1 MYLYINST
9 INTKTL
15 RRIKMFITIGI
26 RHFSL
31 IVALHCNGRL
41 NGVIILATSDG
52 LRSVSAGSGGI
63 FLAARLATYVRARQT
78 EIEKGRSSFSLAVLC
93 CALPF
98 SHYSILLFVPYFVK
112 YLSTPVLVITHLH
125 FRTNTLQFGLLVSL
139 LTI

>member
-1 MYLYINST
+1 MYLYNNS

-15 RRIKMFITIGI
+15 TRIKIFITIGTG
-26 RHFSL
+26 HFSL
-31 IVALHCNGRL
+31 IVALLC

-63 FLAARLATYVRARQT
+63 FLAARLATYFRARQT

-98 SHYSILLFVPYFVK
+98 SHYCILLFVPYFVK
-112 YLSTPVLVITHLH
+112 SLSTLVLVIPHLH
-125 FRTNTLQFGLLVSL
+125 PRTNTLQFGLLVSL
-139 LTI
+139 LAI

>member
-1 MYLYINST
+1 MHYVMYLYSNST

-41 NGVIILATSDG
+41 NGVIILAKSDG

-63 FLAARLATYVRARQT
+63 FLAARLATYVCARQT

-98 SHYSILLFVPYFVK
+98 SHYCILLFVPYFDKISVDTRVGDHT
-112 YLSTPVLVITHLH
+112 SP
-125 FRTNTLQFGLLVSL
+125 F
-139 LTI
+139 

>member
-1 MYLYINST
+1 M
-9 INTKTL
+9 NTKTL
-15 RRIKMFITIGI
+15 TRVKMFITIGI
-26 RHFSL
+26 GHFSL

-98 SHYSILLFVPYFVK
+98 SHYCIHTFFCALFC
-112 YLSTPVLVITHLH
+112 
-125 FRTNTLQFGLLVSL
+125 
-139 LTI
+139 